1 MIFILEAFFSGCI
14 SKVINDSKDYSWVKI
29 KSVIND
35 RHDQNISTRICRVI
49 EKSLNMVTGNTY
61 KNSDDLY
68 IAIEEIFNEFKNH
81 GDTLEPVKCGLK
93 MLGADASDQ
102 RCENFLEK
110 FYEGIRRDDDLY
122 KAVMMDLEQRDI
134 KINQEGFQRINEK
147 LDRNHRE
154 IVEKLDSINDNLNRS
169 SLINEENTNYKD
181 LVFENNKK
189 QDYIKIWNSRLFL
202 HLDNDE
208 RPITLADAF
217 IIPNYKKYH
226 FLIGFFDE
234 DTLDEDVSDENA
246 LDEVI
251 EKFVNY
257 EKTSTMLIT
266 GVPGMGKTSIVSWLA
281 HKYETDDNL
290 IILRFRDWDSEE
302 LYSGLLKAI
311 CNTLKCKRKDLN
323 ERFLV
328 LDGFDEMKSL
338 DRREDILSDF
348 LNSIK
353 DLEKSKIIITS
364 RPTYI
369 TTFNFDNNIE
379 LLPFSAKKIQR
390 FYKKI
395 TGIVLNTNEIDK
407 SDLDVIGIP
416 VILYMAIMSN
426 IDITESS
433 TKPELYNR
441 IFAKRG
447 GIFDRFSEYD
457 SGSQLLRNADN
468 IEKYLEFL
476 QKIAFKMFEKDN
488 LLLSTNKCVIPK
500 LKFEG
505 KSVSILEF
513 PIKHLFENIEANIE
527 FIHKSV
533 YEYFVSDYIFVSIF
547 EMKDMSTKKLAGIFG
562 YLLKSNVLSN
572 EILEFLEY
580 KIRNEA
586 NHEFNIVNETFQLM
600 LRGGMTYYIEKGKKN
615 ILCCEMRI
623 FANMLEFLH
632 LWKDNC
638 IKFNKSILNYL
649 NCNIGFKLNL
659 KKADLRGINLNNMDL
674 RGVNLEYAYLMNLDM
689 RKICLENA
697 DLENAK
703 LDKSNLCYSNLKEI
717 NLINASIIWA
727 DLSASDIRLAKISN
741 AKMKN
746 INFTGSDLRGSDLSK
761 SNLEGACL
769 NATQL
774 GGGDL
779 RGAILRNAELRGAD
793 LDGTNLEEADL
804 EGVDFTFANLEGA
817 NLKGTNL
824 VNAKLIG
831 AVIQGSIWL
840 EGSFSNISSQLRQA
854 DFSFILVE
862 NESERR
868 KIYRYELLL

>member
-1 MIFILEAFFSGCI
+1 MFMLPEGTMLSAFIGGAI
-14 SKVINDSKDYSWVKI
+14 SKVINDGVDYTKPTIRSALNDKNNRNYSTKI
-29 KSVIND
+29 Y
-35 RHDQNISTRICRVI
+35 RVI
-49 EKSLNMVTGNTY
+49 EKSLNIITNN
-61 KNSDDLY
+61 KHKDSNDLY
-68 IAIEEIFNEFKNH
+68 DAIEKIFNEFKNH
-81 GDTLEPVKCGLK
+81 GDTLESVKFGLNV
-93 MLGADASDQ
+93 LGTDASDQ

-110 FYEGIRRDDDLY
+110 FYEGIRQDDDLY
-122 KAVMMDLEQRDI
+122 KAVMMDLELKDI
-134 KINQEGFQRINEK
+134 KFSQEEFQKINEK
-147 LDRNHRE
+147 LDRNHTE
-154 IVEKLDSINDNLNRS
+154 IIEKLDG
-169 SLINEENTNYKD
+169 INESGNEGRIDARK
-181 LVFENNKK
+181 LKFQNNKK
-189 QDYIKIWNSRLFL
+189 HDYIKKWNSRLFL
-202 HLDNDE
+202 HFDNDE

-217 IIPNYKKYH
+217 IIPNYKKFH
-226 FLIGFFDE
+226 FLIGFFEE
-234 DTLDEDVSDENA
+234 DTLDEDVSDENV

-323 ERFLV
+323 EKFLV

-395 TGIVLNTNEIDK
+395 TGIVLNKNEIDK
-407 SDLDVIGIP
+407 SNLDVIGIP

-468 IEKYLEFL
+468 IKKYLEFL

-488 LLLSTNKCVIPK
+488 LLLSTNECDIPK

-533 YEYFVSDYIFVSIF
+533 YEYFISEYIFYSISEIIKKDNFKIEELSGVMGVLFKYGKLSF
-547 EMKDMSTKKLAGIFG
+547 EI
-562 YLLKSNVLSN
+562 
-572 EILEFLEY
+572 IEFLKY
-580 KIRNEA
+580 RVRNSLNDKYDIVSSA
-586 NHEFNIVNETFQLM
+586 FNLM
-600 LRGGMTYYIEKGKKN
+600 LEDGMTYYTRECYRNVIDCE
-615 ILCCEMRI
+615 LCV
-623 FANMLEFLH
+623 FKNMLEIVH
-632 LWKDNC
+632 LWEKR
-638 IKFNKSILNYL
+638 
-649 NCNIGFKLNL
+649 FKLDKAGSAYL
-659 KKADLRGINLNNMDL
+659 KSNKRKGINLSNMDL
-674 RGVNLEYAYLMNLDM
+674 IDLDLSESYLVNSNLSNSNLSDTTFRNANLEQ
-689 RKICLENA
+689 
-697 DLENAK
+697 AK
-703 LDKSNLCYSNLKEI
+703 LDGAFLKG
-717 NLINASIIWA
+717 
-727 DLSASDIRLAKISN
+727 
-741 AKMKN
+741 
-746 INFTGSDLRGSDLSK
+746 T
-761 SNLEGACL
+761 
-769 NATQL
+769 
-774 GGGDL
+774 DL
-779 RGAILRNAELRGAD
+779 RGAILID
-793 LDGTNLEEADL
+793 
-804 EGVDFTFANLEGA
+804 
-817 NLKGTNL
+817 
-824 VNAKLIG
+824 VN
-831 AVIQGSIWL
+831 
-840 EGSFSNISSQLRQA
+840 FSNTILEDIMLEDTKLYKTIFSENQIEYLKNNYSIQKLEVTATEYVRYMNIRKSHHEVSNLQDEDMSNILNQNEIDDVIEKLSATRKHISL
-854 DFSFILVE
+854 
-862 NESERR
+862 
-868 KIYRYELLL
+868 YE